1 MAAAPASGRDVV
13 GADADSE
20 PAAAPTPGIAVPPWH
35 EGPVVPEL
43 AAMAPTDAGEQLEL
57 AQKYLALGD
66 DDAARALLR
75 DVLNGRDP
83 AARDRA
89 ARLLRDL

>member
-1 MAAAPASGRDVV
+1 MA
-13 GADADSE
+13 
-20 PAAAPTPGIAVPPWH
+20 PPWH
-35 EGPVVPEL
+35 APVEPTPESE
-43 AAMAPTDAGEQLEL
+43 AVKDAPPEASQKLEQ
-57 AQKYLALGD
+57 AQAYLDLGD
-66 DDAARALLR
+66 EDAARALLR

>member
-1 MAAAPASGRDVV
+1 MTPPWHAAAPA
-13 GADADSE
+13 AE
-20 PAAAPTPGIAVPPWH
+20 PVEAVS
-35 EGPVVPEL
+35 
-43 AAMAPTDAGEQLEL
+43 DAGQQLEL
-57 AQKYLALGD
+57 AQAYLDLGD

>member
-1 MAAAPASGRDVV
+1 VQIPAS
-13 GADADSE
+13 S
-20 PAAAPTPGIAVPPWH
+20 
-35 EGPVVPEL
+35 
-43 AAMAPTDAGEQLEL
+43 DAGAQLEL
-57 AQKYLALGD
+57 AQKHLAQGD
-66 DDAARALLR
+66 EDAARALLR

>member
-1 MAAAPASGRDVV
+1 VTPVAEPVEAAS
-13 GADADSE
+13 
-20 PAAAPTPGIAVPPWH
+20 
-35 EGPVVPEL
+35 
-43 AAMAPTDAGEQLEL
+43 DAGQQLEL
-57 AQKYLALGD
+57 AQAYLDLGD

>member
-1 MAAAPASGRDVV
+1 MPRRRLRT
-13 GADADSE
+13 GAEAC
-20 PAAAPTPGIAVPPWH
+20 A
-35 EGPVVPEL
+35 L
-43 AAMAPTDAGEQLEL
+43 DAGQHDAAGQQLEL
-57 AQKYLALGD
+57 AQAYLDLGD